1 MFSPSNMVN
10 ISAGVIL
17 QYTPSRDIDGAEGL
31 EQRPF
36 LVWFLATSVG
46 RKVHFQPGMGP
57 RLANT
62 VIEIKCLFFILRT
75 INLNFENKQTDKT

>member
-1 MFSPSNMVN
+1 MGRDAFYGIDYIFSLSNMVN

-62 VIEIKCLFFILRT
+62 VIEIKCLFLF
-75 INLNFENKQTDKT
+75 